1 MDLVSLMIAFFV
13 IGGIVITVIVMSY
26 EIKKH
31 RPIRAAKCA
40 DYYVVD
46 DEARMTATEDV
57 FLRTHTTRVK
67 VSSSSSTRR

>member
-1 MDLVSLMIAFFV
+1 MGLIGLMIAFFV
-13 IGGIVITVIVMSY
+13 IGGIVITVIVMSN

-31 RPIRAAKCA
+31 RPIKAAKCA

-46 DEARMTATEDV
+46 NEVRMTATEDV

-67 VSSSSSTRR
+67 IRSSSSSR